1 MYICMLFYF
10 TITVDE
16 VNKDFNNTV
25 INFTLSPGQDQFE
38 IDMLS
43 IISSDGIN
51 EAEEQFILVLEYSSE
66 AVLELDEDG
75 GVLVVTILDDNR
87 KSILYSASSLL

>member
-1 MYICMLFYF
+1 MQQYSI
-10 TITVDE
+10 ITVNE

-25 INFTLSPGQDQFE
+25 INFTLSPGQDRFE

-43 IISSDGIN
+43 IVNSDSIN

-87 KSILYSASSLL
+87 ESILYSASPIL